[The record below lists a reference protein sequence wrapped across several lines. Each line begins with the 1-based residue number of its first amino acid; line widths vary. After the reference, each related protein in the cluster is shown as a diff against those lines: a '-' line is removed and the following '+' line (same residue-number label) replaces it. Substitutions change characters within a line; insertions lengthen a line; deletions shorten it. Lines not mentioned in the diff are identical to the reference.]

1 LYGLIAGEYDN
12 PSTYFEVVI
21 YVCNVRC
28 AHNSTNCADC
38 AMHAIPLSPW
48 RIIIIILSSISA
60 MGVYAET
67 MLVPAILD
75 IMPQILRIYLF
86 SPSNIP
92 EVAQNKQKNILR

>member
-1 LYGLIAGEYDN
+1 
-12 PSTYFEVVI
+12 
-21 YVCNVRC
+21 
-28 AHNSTNCADC
+28 
-38 AMHAIPLSPW
+38 
-48 RIIIIILSSISA
+48 

-92 EVAQNKQKNILR
+92 KVAQNKQKNILR

>member
-1 LYGLIAGEYDN
+1 LYELIAGEYDN

-21 YVCNVRC
+21 YVCNVHC
-28 AHNSTNCADC
+28 AHKSTNCADC
-38 AMHAIPLSPW
+38 AMHAIPLSAW
-48 RIIIIILSSISA
+48 RIIIILSSISA
-60 MGVYAET
+60 MCVYAET

>member
-1 LYGLIAGEYDN
+1 
-12 PSTYFEVVI
+12 
-21 YVCNVRC
+21 
-28 AHNSTNCADC
+28 
-38 AMHAIPLSPW
+38 MHAIPLSAW